1 MTEKYEYCS
10 TVPKTFV
17 QDCLNPAFGKKS
29 LFSSFLLPFLGILET
44 SRLLHAG
51 RMTFETILSTRQFPN
66 LSYRAHSPKLEPST
80 AEVGHARSSVHR
92 AQYSVA
98 KTQCIINICYKLT
111 KKHG

>member
-29 LFSSFLLPFLGILET
+29 LFSSFFLPFLGILET

>member
-17 QDCLNPAFGKKS
+17 QDCLNPGFGEKS
-29 LFSSFLLPFLGILET
+29 LFSSFFLPFLET
-44 SRLLHAG
+44 SRLLHAR
-51 RMTFETILSTRQFPN
+51 RMTFETILSTRQFRY

-80 AEVGHARSSVHR
+80 AEVGRARSSVHCAR

-98 KTQCIINICYKLT
+98 KTQCIINIRYKLT

>member
-17 QDCLNPAFGKKS
+17 QDCLNPAFGKS
-29 LFSSFLLPFLGILET
+29 LFCSFFLPILGILGILET

-66 LSYRAHSPKLEPST
+66 LSYRAHSLNWS
-80 AEVGHARSSVHR
+80 
-92 AQYSVA
+92 
-98 KTQCIINICYKLT
+98 
-111 KKHG
+111 